1 MTAVSDSH
9 ASRRLAATAVIFN
22 DAGEVLLVSLS
33 YDQHQWTTP
42 GGAVDPGES
51 PADAAVRE
59 AREETGLEVEIE
71 ALYGVYWRRDN
82 EQIVFAFRCQV
93 VGGALA
99 PDGKEIVE
107 ARYFPSD
114 ALPRPMTNGTVLRIA
129 DALANGPVMV
139 KTIDRLEYL
148 R

>member
-1 MTAVSDSH
+1 MAVPTAQLP
-9 ASRRLAATAVIFN
+9 RPLAASAAIFN
-22 DAGEVLLVSLS
+22 QVGEVLLVRLS
-33 YDQHQWTTP
+33 YDQRQWTTP
-42 GGAVDPGES
+42 GGGIDPGES

-59 AREETGLEVEIE
+59 AREETGLDGEIE

-82 EQIVFAFRCQV
+82 EQIVFAFRCRV

-99 PDGKEIVE
+99 LDGKEILE
-107 ARYFPSD
+107 ARYFPPD
-114 ALPRPMTNGTVLRIA
+114 ALPRPMTNGALLRIA
-129 DALANGPVMV
+129 DALTDGPVMV